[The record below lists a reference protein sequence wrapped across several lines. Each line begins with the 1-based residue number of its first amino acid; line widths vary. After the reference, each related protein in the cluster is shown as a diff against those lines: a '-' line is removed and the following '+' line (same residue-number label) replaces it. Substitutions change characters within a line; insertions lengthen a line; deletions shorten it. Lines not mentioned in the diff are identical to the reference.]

1 MFLFY
6 LTGQF
11 KKWSGKMKRIL
22 TKRQQDILDFIE
34 SFMQERGY
42 PPTLREIGNEFGIRS
57 TNGVRVNL
65 AALEKKE
72 YIKRRPWLSRGIE
85 IVSAPKVQQTDTE
98 VSYVPIIGKVAAG
111 EPIFA
116 SENIDG
122 MLAIDDNFLS
132 TKKVFALKVQ
142 GDSMKNVGIL
152 DGDFVLARRQHTAEP
167 GEIVVFIVGDEITV
181 KRFDTKGDKVYLIP
195 ENDEY
200 ETRIVEKKSSELQI
214 AGKIVGIM
222 RKY

>member
-1 MFLFY
+1 
-6 LTGQF
+6 
-11 KKWSGKMKRIL
+11 MKRIL

-34 SFMQERGY
+34 SFMQRRGY
-42 PPTLREIGNEFGIRS
+42 PPTLREIGSEFGIKS

-65 AALEKKE
+65 AALEKKQ

-85 IVSAPKVQQTDTE
+85 IVDVPKVQQTE
-98 VSYVPIIGKVAAG
+98 VEIDYVPVIGKVAAG

-116 SENIDG
+116 AENIEG
-122 MLAIDDNFLS
+122 MLAVDNSFLP
-132 TKKVFALKVQ
+132 TKKVFALKVK

-152 DGDFVLARRQHTAEP
+152 DGDYVLARRQHTANP
-167 GEIVVFIVGDEITV
+167 GEFIVFIVGDEITV

-195 ENDEY
+195 ENENY
-200 ETRIVEKKSSELQI
+200 ETRIIEKKSSDLQI
-214 AGKIVGIM
+214 AGKVVGLL